1 MDAKKTF
8 PTDHANVKA
17 DKIDLLDNIRTL
29 KDYPLVVVFSAGTT
43 GLQWW
48 IMYAKERIGLTMGG
62 GCTGDGAPQ
71 IYPFLQAG
79 QLIGLIPGIKGAA
92 EYETLL
98 DAGGMNEPGRG
109 LRRMGSQT
117 FGHMIIVLFVVIG
130 NVSFLMTRKRRSKR
144 SDAAP

>member
-8 PTDHANVKA
+8 PTDHNNVKTG
-17 DKIDLLDNIRTL
+17 KIDLLDDIRTL
-29 KDYPLVVVFSAGTT
+29 KDYPLVVVISAGTT

-71 IYPFLQAG
+71 IFPFLHTG
-79 QLIGLIPGIKGAA
+79 QLAGLIPGIKGAA

-98 DAGGMNEPGRG
+98 DADGINEPEAG

-117 FGHMIIVLFVVIG
+117 FGHMIIVLFVVVG
-130 NVSFLMTRKRRSKR
+130 NISYLLTRRKKAEGKNARS
-144 SDAAP
+144 